1 MNYILKSAKNHQKT
15 SSDLNSKLKKKQVSS
30 SAMIFKSNLLNIQG
44 NIVSASINKNFMKKR
59 KKILGIKNLIKTN
72 INDSYPRNSS
82 KKAILNEANTSVESK
97 GEVDFCDDS
106 LTNNLTSSAINNESN
121 LSTAY
126 FKRTLLTSSKNI
138 RNKKIKNKEINK
150 MFNNS
155 NNNLNLNINNFNTE
169 KRETIKKEDSIYS
182 KKNSLDILPVYKSQS
197 NKEIKN
203 NIQDITQRCRH
214 KQVKREIYINNENN
228 KNGMNEK
235 NKKMIL
241 KAVQKLKNN
250 IMNVDIS
257 QDFGKNETKFIIETP
272 TSTKENDSNISLQ
285 IKRSNKDKEQEKNN
299 LNSHHH
305 SKKLLSE
312 LELCD
317 VENKS
322 NKKGNKNVINDKGNK
337 IIGSNINEK
346 KSLGYFKSVTINSK
360 IKKIKSPFFQYNY
373 IKKENNISNEN
384 INNANNLNNSE
395 IEKPKRTY
403 HKFNSNDNMNYNINK
418 SKSINKM
425 NLEQNKKIS
434 NNINNNLN
442 SIINYNNRKL
452 NKIIKNQNSKI
463 DTETCDKKLKENEI
477 CFDENELDEN
487 TLSVTTGKYIDN
499 KKCQTMINKV
509 LHFETGS
516 NEIFNNFRTQTNNS
530 LSNMTFL
537 NKNQSTKSMKD
548 KKNSCN
554 NIINRNYIGNHS
566 SNNNVTVNNINVIIK
581 NNIDYNLK
589 KRKKRE
595 NEPMLKK
602 CNTDVI
608 IDNNNTEKKENIS
621 PKNDSNNYELFFY
634 QEDSSDNNIIN
645 QEYYSSESS
654 TTSIKVSKN
663 HTNKNIMIHKKFRIV
678 NYSNK
683 RLFYKVFQCQEFKK
697 YLLYF
702 CDIHLLNKICLLSKQ
717 IYNFFKPLIYKKIN
731 HMIYNS
737 NKNSKNLK
745 IKKYL
750 MEKYSPLSKLSNA
763 LIRKKYTDLKFENN
777 HVYDAEIKKDLTR
790 TFPDNILFKYG
801 NNYYNKLYHVLTA
814 FSNYNKNIGYAQGLN
829 FLAAHILYFFDE
841 EIDEFIFLESLIHK
855 FELDKILSVND
866 NNFFMKKME
875 DINNF
880 IKFKLPKLS
889 RYLNEMKLNYE
900 FFTTN
905 WVLTLLANSMETKHL
920 FYVWDYMIVFGWK
933 FFKCFVVV
941 VMMNFEND
949 ILNASQNNLTFIM
962 KNMLKNEQF
971 NSNFKLIIIKTI
983 QMLIKENDI
992 V

>member
-1 MNYILKSAKNHQKT
+1 MNYILKSAKNHKKT
-15 SSDLNSKLKKKQVSS
+15 SSDINSKLKKKQVSS
-30 SAMIFKSNLLNIQG
+30 PAMIFKSNLLNMQG
-44 NIVSASINKNFMKKR
+44 SVVSASINKNFIKKR

-82 KKAILNEANTSVESK
+82 KKAILNEPNTSVESK
-97 GEVDFCDDS
+97 GEPDLYDDS
-106 LTNNLTSSAINNESN
+106 LNNNLTSSAINNESN
-121 LSTAY
+121 AY

-138 RNKKIKNKEINK
+138 RNKKIKNKDINK
-150 MFNNS
+150 VFNNS
-155 NNNLNLNINNFNTE
+155 NNNLNLNLNLNNFNTE
-169 KRETIKKEDSIYS
+169 KKEINTKEDSFYT

-235 NKKMIL
+235 NKNMIL

-257 QDFGKNETKFIIETP
+257 QDFCKNENGNKFIIETP
-272 TSTKENDSNISLQ
+272 TSSKENDNNISLRM
-285 IKRSNKDKEQEKNN
+285 KRVNKDKEQGKDKDN
-299 LNSHHH
+299 LNYCNNSNEQ
-305 SKKLLSE
+305 LSI
-312 LELCD
+312 LELGD
-317 VENKS
+317 TESKS
-322 NKKGNKNVINDKGNK
+322 HKKVNRNYINDKDDKNAESNNK
-337 IIGSNINEK
+337 EQKN
-346 KSLGYFKSVTINSK
+346 LGYFKSVTINNK

-373 IKKENNISNEN
+373 VKCENNISNDN
-384 INNANNLNNSE
+384 INNTTKLNNNE
-395 IEKPKRTY
+395 IEKPKRSY
-403 HKFNSNDNMNYNINK
+403 HKFNSNDNMNTNINK
-418 SKSINKM
+418 SKSINKT
-425 NLEQNKKIS
+425 EQNKNIY

-452 NKIIKNQNSKI
+452 NKIINNQNSKI
-463 DTETCDKKLKENEI
+463 STETSDKKIKETDL

-487 TLSVTTGKYIDN
+487 TLSVTTGKYIEN

-516 NEIFNNFRTQTNNS
+516 SEIFNNFRTQTNNS
-530 LSNMTFL
+530 LSNMSFL

-554 NIINRNYIGNHS
+554 NIINRNYIGNYS

-589 KRKKRE
+589 KRKKRI

-608 IDNNNTEKKENIS
+608 IDNNTEKKENNFQ
-621 PKNDSNNYELFFY
+621 KNGSNNYDLFFY
-634 QEDSSDNNIIN
+634 EEDSNDNNIIN

-663 HTNKNIMIHKKFRIV
+663 HINKNIMIHKKFRVV

-697 YLLYF
+697 YLLDF
-702 CDIHLLNKICLLSKQ
+702 CDTHLLNKICLLSRQ

-731 HMIYNS
+731 HIIYNT
-737 NKNSKNLK
+737 NKNSNNLK

-814 FSNYNKNIGYAQGLN
+814 FSNYNKNIGYTQGLN

-880 IKFKLPKLS
+880 IKCKLPKLS

-949 ILNASQNNLTFIM
+949 ILNATQNNLTFIM

-983 QMLIKENDI
+983 QMLIKENEI
-992 V
+992 I